1 MIENGE
7 LTYTSQTI
15 STSRRSSEI
24 SEQKQTTEKRV
35 RSNSKSPPKYAP
47 KDDISQVSKVTVN
60 IVSKESTTVK
70 RPKSPEK
77 KTISPDGRKSPEKTS
92 PRWEWDTLIHEPS
105 SGINNNLH
113 KTWIQ
118 CHLFAKPLTS
128 IITIYFIFLL
138 LLQDRIF
145 G

>member
-15 STSRRSSEI
+15 STSRKSSEV

-35 RSNSKSPPKYAP
+35 RSHSKSPPKYSP
-47 KDDISQVSKVTVN
+47 NNDVSQFSKVTVN

-77 KTISPDGRKSPEKTS
+77 KITSPDGRKSPEKTS
-92 PRWEWDTLIHEPS
+92 PR
-105 SGINNNLH
+105 
-113 KTWIQ
+113 
-118 CHLFAKPLTS
+118 
-128 IITIYFIFLL
+128 
-138 LLQDRIF
+138 
-145 G
+145 